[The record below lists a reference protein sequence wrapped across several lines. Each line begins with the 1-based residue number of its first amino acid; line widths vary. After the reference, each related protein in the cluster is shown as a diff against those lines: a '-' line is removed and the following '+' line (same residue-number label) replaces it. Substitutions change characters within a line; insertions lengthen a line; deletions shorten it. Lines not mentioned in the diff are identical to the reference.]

1 VDKELVGWS
10 RVLVNG
16 SMSRYRPVM
25 SGVPQRPVLG
35 PVLFNIFLND
45 TDSGIEYT
53 LSKFA
58 DDTTLSGAVDM
69 TEGRDAIQMDL
80 DWLENWVH
88 KNKMRFNKAR
98 CDTLHLDQNNPI
110 YAYTLVEELLESN
123 PMEKDLGIL
132 VDKKLDMSQLCVPAA
147 QKANSILSCIKRGM
161 ASRAK
166 EVIAPFTLPL

>member
-1 VDKELVGWS
+1 
-10 RVLVNG
+10 
-16 SMSRYRPVM
+16 
-25 SGVPQRPVLG
+25 
-35 PVLFNIFLND
+35 
-45 TDSGIEYT
+45 
-53 LSKFA
+53 
-58 DDTTLSGAVDM
+58 
-69 TEGRDAIQMDL
+69 MDL